1 MRKGLYS
8 NVVKDHKGNENI
20 IVIYSDSIANCYR
33 NNKVRINNSIRS
45 GQIRFRNSPG
55 TTSGEL
61 LNYIDSTL
69 AERNYDTT
77 IVHVGINDII
87 NDDSSTKVENL
98 VLNLEKIAI
107 KLKKYGIKNV
117 CLSGLVF
124 TTRIY
129 LPLVNQ
135 VNKCVL
141 DICKAHNIS
150 FINNDNIIRNDIYS
164 DGLHLLRSGKF
175 LLSNNFIEN
184 INNFLEMH
192 THHPHVP
199 IHIPLL

>member
-61 LNYIDSTL
+61 LNYIDPTL

-107 KLKKYGIKNV
+107 KLKKYEIKNV

-124 TTRIY
+124 TTRVY
-129 LPLVNQ
+129 LPLLNQ

>member
-107 KLKKYGIKNV
+107 KLKKYEIKNV

-124 TTRIY
+124 TTRVY
-129 LPLVNQ
+129 LPLLNQ